1 MVLKENGQQ
10 CDSKSS
16 EIKDDGHVDARD
28 LSLPWTN
35 KLTKLIK
42 LTKLTKLIKLI
53 KGSNGWGKSKIDK
66 NGQKQAKH
74 TNNDNF
80 DRAMIPS

>member
-1 MVLKENGQQ
+1 MVLKETGQQ

-35 KLTKLIK
+35 KLTKL
-42 LTKLTKLIKLI
+42 TKLTKLIKLI
-53 KGSNGWGKSKIDK
+53 KGCNGWGKSIIDK

>member
-16 EIKDDGHVDARD
+16 EIKDDGHVETRD

-35 KLTKLIK
+35 KLTKL
-42 LTKLTKLIKLI
+42 TKLI